1 MYEAWN
7 LCMYHHFVLFPSSD
21 MVTGT
26 MVISLTNPIQNADFE
41 VLVKGNVTTS
51 WGAAD
56 FYVQEKLTPAKRE

>member
-1 MYEAWN
+1 MELEIYVCIIT
-7 LCMYHHFVLFPSSD
+7 LSFFPSSD